1 MRKKILFLYLLIL
14 LTNPGSLAQN
24 YFDNYEGIPLISF
37 DWSGYYDQYD
47 YQNMRKVSNA
57 ALSEFDQTLVK
68 YTAYKNAGLKII
80 PYQGHL
86 TTPNREITFFS
97 EGSYIIWDAANSKY
111 SNNEEAMKFS
121 DDLAQK
127 VNDASLNK
135 EVIKANHTGEGKL
148 VYGPDYFQQKNYLL
162 GNQGIIQYT
171 RLDSLKITVRDGYT
185 PPSILTD
192 ETVVCE
198 LKVVYRTG
206 ENTYTVVQSDEVKVK
221 DFQTYNNWL
230 ANSFEY
236 NYNNVSSE
244 NTIYKP
250 ARSPENIGRQFVPH
264 IEFWVIWKNVEYL
277 DLWVNSVTIFD
288 NIGWGLHWNSI
299 EQNIIRDIAQNEG
312 DYEIFPTSN
321 YDTTVVSWYA
331 VDEPESIDN
340 LAVIQKIDDLINS
353 ASNGKRR
360 LMMAMCNN
368 WNSLFGEYGG
378 TGIERVFKIDEYLS
392 RTNLKLFQLT
402 AYLYNYPY
410 DPPQA
415 NYISDNILLYVYGLR
430 RLSQKNKEFIL
441 GLQTGRWQTNS
452 ETGTQGVDKIPMRE
466 QFLYN
471 MNIGLIFGAK
481 GFSLNNYFA
490 WNDKV
495 TGLCTIEDDKITHE
509 PLHGFVEETIMPRLS
524 GLMGKTLRK
533 LNQEEQETEINLRN
547 SNYSDNYIDSIKT
560 NGVGNDTV
568 EVDIGL
574 FSDSSNSD
582 KKYLMLLSRW
592 YNTNSADRY
601 TFLFK
606 TYRNWVIYDYID
618 SLSRGSLINSNN
630 KGYIEDTIST
640 GDARLYRI
648 YPVVKYGGEINHD
661 ETVTSETLTEN
672 DLTINSGKT
681 LTVMGT
687 YDCYK
692 NIIVNSGGKLDI
704 KPGSTLNFHNGS
716 KIVVNGL
723 FTANGKSDSL
733 INIDFQS
740 VSGNPVNGITLGN
753 NSSGNIDNCPE

>member
-1 MRKKILFLYLLIL
+1 MRKKILFLYLLVL

-37 DWSGYYDQYD
+37 DWNSYYAQYN
-47 YQNMRKVSNA
+47 YQNMRRVSNV
-57 ALSEFDQTLVK
+57 ALSEIDQTLAK
-68 YTAYKNAGLKII
+68 YTAYKDVGLKII
-80 PYQGHL
+80 PYQSHL
-86 TTPNREITFFS
+86 ITPNREITFFS

-111 SNNEEAMKFS
+111 SNNEDAMKYS

-127 VNDASLNK
+127 VNDPSLNK
-135 EVIKANHTGEGKL
+135 EVIRAKHSGEGTII
-148 VYGPDYFQQKNYLL
+148 YGPDYYQQKNYLL
-162 GNQGIIQYT
+162 GQQGTIYYS
-171 RLDSLKITVRDGYT
+171 RLDSLKITIREGYT

-192 ETVVCE
+192 ETIVCE
-198 LKVVYRTG
+198 LQVVYRNAD
-206 ENTYTVVQSDEVKVK
+206 NTYTVVQSDQVKVK
-221 DFQTYNNWL
+221 DFQTYNNWI
-230 ANSFEY
+230 ANIFEY
-236 NYNNVSSE
+236 DYNNDSSE
-244 NTIYKP
+244 NIVYKP

-277 DLWVNSVTIFD
+277 DLWVNSITIYD
-288 NIGWGLHWNSI
+288 NIGWNVIHYFQTQTLIMEIS
-299 EQNIIRDIAQNEG
+299 ENEG
-312 DYEIFPTSN
+312 DYEVFPTSN

-340 LAVIQKIDDLINS
+340 LAVIQKIDDLMNS

-360 LMMAMCNN
+360 LMMAICNN

-452 ETGTQGVDKIPMRE
+452 ETGTQGVDKIPTME
-466 QFLYN
+466 QFMYN

-495 TGLCTIEDDKITHE
+495 TGLCTIDDDISNHE
-509 PLHGFVEETIMPRLS
+509 PLHGFIEGTIMPRLS
-524 GLMGKTLRK
+524 GLFGKTLRK
-533 LNQEEQETEINLRN
+533 LNQAGQTTGINLRTG
-547 SNYSDNYIDSIKT
+547 NYSDNYIDTVRT
-560 NGVGNDTV
+560 NAAGSDTSV
-568 EVDIGL
+568 VDIGL

-618 SLSRGSLINSNN
+618 SLNRGSSINSNN
-630 KGYIEDTIST
+630 KGYFEDTIST
-640 GDARLYRI
+640 GDARLYRMS
-648 YPVVKYGGEINHD
+648 PVVKYGGEINHD
-661 ETVTSETLTEN
+661 ETVTNEILREN
-672 DLTINSGKT
+672 DLIVKNGATLTIN
-681 LTVMGT
+681 GT
-687 YDCYK
+687 YNCHKSILVDT
-692 NIIVNSGGKLDI
+692 GGKLKI
-704 KPGSTLNFHNGS
+704 IEGSTLSFSGGA
-716 KIVVNGL
+716 KLIVSGRL
-723 FTANGKSDSL
+723 TAKGDDSS
-733 INIDFQS
+733 ITYDFQEINAE
-740 VSGNPVNGITLGN
+740 SGNGI
-753 NSSGNIDNCPE
+753 IRER